1 MPIRRNDDKGTLRT
15 DGSVDQTQAYNQAEH
30 IFDTTDT
37 DAQEP
42 RDDGTTPGYTHKKGG
57 VATSGDKQSHQL
69 ETSEK
74 EPPSQAAH
82 DASPTEI

>member
-1 MPIRRNDDKGTLRT
+1 MPIRKFDDKGVLRT
-15 DGSVDQTQAYNQAEH
+15 DGSVDQTAAYNAAEH
-30 IFDTTDT
+30 VFDTTDV

-42 RDDGTTPGYTHKKGG
+42 RDDGTAPGYTHKKGG

-74 EPPSQAAH
+74 EAPSQAAH
-82 DASPTEI
+82 DADPTEV